1 MSGHG
6 CQCGQ
11 VHGACTTEFQYA
23 VKIVCGIVNV
33 PAGHTQPA
41 VAPGAYRT
49 AINLHNPNK
58 CKNANFRWKV
68 AVALPNEQGTVSSFQ
83 KWQFLAPDAAMEIDC
98 PQVMSVFQPS
108 LPFIK
113 GYAVF
118 ESDIELD
125 VVAVYTGAQT
135 ATGPL
140 TTFYTERVQA
150 RCVPKCED
158 LVLPLH
164 TGLADWRTVVPTT
177 HATVV
182 LIPTS
187 NWGAPPSGSQWVSQF
202 GPDLVTDPR
211 TYELAFDLCSGF
223 DNPAPACQIQVQVND
238 TATVFLNGTQVGAT
252 VQLLPNPTTL
262 TLPGLSSFRAGVNT
276 LQVLVTNVGGETGFA
291 VAGILHVPRGKC
303 PCARLP
309 IAAKA

>member
-11 VHGACTTEFQYA
+11 AHGACATEFQYA
-23 VKIVCGIVNV
+23 VKIVCGEMK
-33 PAGHTQPA
+33 PADNNP

-49 AINLHNPNK
+49 AINIHNPEK

-68 AVALPNEQGTVSSFQ
+68 AVAAPNEQGTVSSFRGPRV
-83 KWQFLAPDAAMEIDC
+83 LPPDAAMEIDC
-98 PQVMSVFQPS
+98 PQVMNVFKPP

-118 ESDIELD
+118 ESDVELD

-158 LVLPLH
+158 LVLPFH
-164 TGLADWRTVVPTT
+164 TGVADWRTVVPAT
-177 HATVV
+177 HAPVV
-182 LIPTS
+182 LIPTAG
-187 NWGAPPSGSQWVSQF
+187 WGAPPSGTRWVSQF
-202 GPDLVTDPR
+202 GPDLVQDPR
-211 TYELAFDLCSGF
+211 TYELTFDLCSGF
-223 DNPAPACQIQVQVND
+223 DNPSPPCEIQVQVND

-252 VQLLPNPTTL
+252 VPLLSTPTTL
-262 TLPGLSSFRAGVNT
+262 TLPASLRAGSNT
-276 LQVLVTNVGGETGFA
+276 LQVRVTNVGGQTGFA
-291 VAGILHVPRGKC
+291 MAGILQVPRGKC
-303 PCARLP
+303 PCVSLP
-309 IAAKA
+309 MAAKV